1 MSRPGWF
8 EFIESDNQEETGLNE
23 EAVFPIMVLVTRKKI
38 ETAIFKSCSALS
50 LKLSRL

>member
-23 EAVFPIMVLVTRKKI
+23 EAVFPIMVPVTMKKERRRYLNLVQPRH
-38 ETAIFKSCSALS
+38 
-50 LKLSRL
+50 